1 MEDMFWADQIAKKI
15 VEQDPDKKEYV
26 IRAGLATSGVIHVG
40 KFREISTVYFVNKAF
55 EKLGKKVRFI
65 CYFDDYDRFRKV
77 PENVP
82 KEWDKYIGMPLI
94 DIPDPW
100 DCHNNYSE
108 HFSKQFVNDVSLLG
122 IKPEYHFESK
132 NYKELK
138 YKEEIK
144 TALNKKKEIIKIL
157 SKFRKEPL
165 DDKWSPVEIYCEK
178 CKKDFTEVIDYDGE
192 YKIKY
197 KCECGYENTIDF
209 SKTGIIKLKW
219 RIEVPMKWKYY
230 DIVFE
235 PWGKDH
241 ISPGGTFD
249 TGKELA
255 KKVFPC
261 TPPEYVAYN
270 QIKLKGQGVKM
281 SSSLGNVLT
290 VKDMLDIYIPEI
302 FMYLYAGTKP
312 NKEFSLP
319 LDDDIIKTYD
329 DFYLAERI
337 YFGKEEVSE
346 RNKKHWSRVYEMS
359 IFPPNKIPVQPNFTH
374 CIELINIY
382 RTPENALKSLNIT
395 DEFDR
400 QRYLQILSC
409 AENWMEKYG
418 QDHMFILLD
427 APKVKLE
434 EKQRKIIEE
443 FVMFLRTDYNQKEL
457 IKSFS
462 DISKDNNISVKEFF
476 NLIYLVLF
484 NRDKGPRLAQFI
496 EAAGKEKIIDI
507 LFKV

>member
-1 MEDMFWADQIAKKI
+1 MEEMFWADQIVKRI
-15 VEQDPDKKEYV
+15 VERNPNKKEYA
-26 IRAGLATSGVIHVG
+26 IRAGLASSGIIHVG
-40 KFREISTVYFVNKAF
+40 KFRELATVYLVNRAF

-82 KEWDKYIGMPLI
+82 AEWEKYIGMPLSE
-94 DIPDPW
+94 IPDPW
-100 DCHNNYSE
+100 GCHDNYSE
-108 HFSKQFVNDVSLLG
+108 HFSKQFMNDVSFLG
-122 IKPEYHFESK
+122 IKPEYHSETK

-144 TALNKKKEIIKIL
+144 IALNSRKELIEIL
-157 SKFRKEPL
+157 NKFRKEPL
-165 DDKWSPVEIYCEK
+165 DNNWSPAEIYCER
-178 CKKDFTEVIDYDGE
+178 CKKDFTEIVEYNGE
-192 YKIKY
+192 YTIKY
-197 KCECGYENTIDF
+197 KCECGYENTFDF

-219 RIEVPMKWKYY
+219 RIEVPMKWRYY

-241 ISPGGTFD
+241 ISPGGSFD
-249 TGKELA
+249 TAKEIA
-255 KKVFPC
+255 KVVFPC
-261 TPPEYVAYN
+261 IPPEFVAYN

-290 VKDMLDIYIPEI
+290 VKDMLDIYLPEI

-337 YFGKEEVSE
+337 YFGLEKASE
-346 RNKKHWSRVYEMS
+346 RNKAHWSRVYEMS
-359 IFPPNKIPVQPNFTH
+359 ISPPKQIPVQPNFTH

-382 RTPENALKSLNIT
+382 RTPENALKSLNII
-395 DEFDR
+395 EEGDR
-400 QRYLQILSC
+400 RRYLQILKC

-418 QDHMFILLD
+418 QEHMFILLD
-427 APKVKLE
+427 SPKVKLDD
-434 EKQRKIIEE
+434 KQKRVIEE
-443 FVMFLRTDYNQKEL
+443 LVTFLRTEYTKEDL
-457 IKSFS
+457 IKAFS
-462 DISKDNNISVKEFF
+462 DISKDNDISIKEFF
-476 NLIYLVLF
+476 KIVYLVLF
-484 NRDKGPRLAQFI
+484 NREKGPRLAQFI
-496 EAAGKEKIIDI
+496 EAAEKEKIISI
-507 LFKV
+507 LSKV